1 MASWK
6 ENNED
11 LVRSILTTTSS
22 PREPKLSHTANHQQL
37 LSLRKDDRETNFLP
51 ILHCL
56 SFFLFFSLFISPIL
70 LFSLFWTF
78 MLPAL
83 PFTIFTTL
91 SSVGHGWINVDKGI
105 SRSFI
110 TSQRWVFQKM
120 VWTVK
125 YFCGGGSR
133 GEGLRRATAPP
144 PPPPPPSPPPTPNPL
159 HISLLYRNCRTNT
172 PTRLWVLNN
181 GSSPKNVV

>member
-1 MASWK
+1 
-6 ENNED
+6 
-11 LVRSILTTTSS
+11 
-22 PREPKLSHTANHQQL
+22 
-37 LSLRKDDRETNFLP
+37 
-51 ILHCL
+51 
-56 SFFLFFSLFISPIL
+56 
-70 LFSLFWTF
+70 

-144 PPPPPPSPPPTPNPL
+144 PPPPPPSPPPLPTHFIYVFCIEIVEPIHLRDYGCSTMVLAPKML
-159 HISLLYRNCRTNT
+159 FSP
-172 PTRLWVLNN
+172 PTRPPTPHRPPPPPPTRKILDPPMVLM
-181 GSSPKNVV
+181 GIFYKRLLSDEFT